1 MRQWWERQRRAR
13 ARARKE
19 IVEQSLHHQQTER
32 PGNWGRGFKTDT
44 AILPRAS
51 LGLHDKN
58 RDDEPK
64 PVDSESLALGLGGMV
79 RGQGQRSAGAMEGF
93 SLLVRPEKCLGR
105 PQR

>member
-1 MRQWWERQRRAR
+1 MGEAAESPEGDSGAEPPPPTDGKAGKLGKR
-13 ARARKE
+13 
-19 IVEQSLHHQQTER
+19 
-32 PGNWGRGFKTDT
+32 FKTDT

-79 RGQGQRSAGAMEGF
+79 RGQGQRSVGAMEGF